1 MCVFVWDLLNTA
13 SVIIIIIIPILQGSS
28 FKIEIS
34 FYEIYNEKIHDLL
47 ASTNK
52 KNRSHVSL
60 YGCELNCEV

>member
-1 MCVFVWDLLNTA
+1 MRNVYHL
-13 SVIIIIIIPILQGSS
+13 IIVSSYFQDSS

-52 KNRSHVSL
+52 KNRSHVS
-60 YGCELNCEV
+60 CV

>member
-1 MCVFVWDLLNTA
+1 MCIFIIKY
-13 SVIIIIIIPILQGSS
+13 IIIIIVVVFPFLQGNS

-52 KNRSHVSL
+52 KNRSHVS
-60 YGCELNCEV
+60 YGCSGR